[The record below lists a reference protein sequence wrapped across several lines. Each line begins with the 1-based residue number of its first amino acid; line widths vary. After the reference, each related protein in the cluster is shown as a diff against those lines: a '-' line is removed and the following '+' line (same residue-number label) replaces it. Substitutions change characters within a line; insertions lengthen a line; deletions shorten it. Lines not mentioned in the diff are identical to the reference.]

1 MKELVGIRL
10 RDIRKNNWLSQDELA
25 NLSKLD
31 RTYISRVES
40 GKQNNTIGSLN
51 IICRCLGVLLNCSF
65 DYKEYDKWR

>member
-10 RDIRKNNWLSQDELA
+10 RDIRKNKCLSQDELA

-40 GKQNNTIGSLN
+40 GKQNITIESLN
-51 IICRCLGVLLNCSF
+51 ILCSCLGVSLKCFF
-65 DYKEYDKWR
+65 DCQDFDK